1 MNKTIAYLCSS
12 VSWGG
17 LEMNHLRNA
26 AWMHSRGHKI
36 LILGVADSPYLN
48 RAEEMGLPFKFIQT
62 FKKYYDFKA
71 AKNIQR
77 VLEKEHISH
86 LLIRD
91 TRDMSM
97 AAILKR
103 KMGDA
108 LTTAYFMEMQLGVKK
123 KGIGH
128 TIRFK
133 YIDIWSCPLT
143 WLKYQ
148 VEEMTNFKNTL
159 VEIPSGVELEN
170 FSLSPSKSEARSIL
184 NIPENDIVFGL
195 IGRFDPQKGQTL
207 LIQAMEKAKNKN
219 FKVLLLG
226 EPTKG
231 EEGPYLDELNQFI
244 QEHSDRVLVRPFRKD
259 ITTFY
264 AAIDWLVMATKAET
278 VGMVTI
284 EALATGKPVLGS
296 NAGGTPDIIQQDQGG
311 VLFESMDADD
321 LAQKIDFIIDN
332 KVSFDVEKLKKLVQ
346 KFDHNSVCESV
357 EKVLKLNRPT

>member
-1 MNKTIAYLCSS
+1 MNNTIAYLCSS
-12 VSWGG
+12 ISWGG

-26 AWMHSRGHKI
+26 AWMHKRGHKI
-36 LILGVADSPYLN
+36 LILGVANSPYLN
-48 RAEEMGLPFKFIQT
+48 RAEEMGLPHEVIQPY
-62 FKKYYDFKA
+62 KKYYDFKV
-71 AKNIQR
+71 AKIIHR
-77 VLEKEHISH
+77 ILERENISH

-123 KGIGH
+123 KGISH

-143 WLKYQ
+143 WLKSQ

-170 FSLSPSKSEARSIL
+170 FSLATSKSDARSTL
-184 NIPENDIVFGL
+184 KIPENDFVFGL

-207 LIQAMEKAKNKN
+207 LVQAMEKAKNKN
-219 FKVLLLG
+219 FKILLLG

-231 EEGPYLDELNQFI
+231 EEGAYQTELNQFI
-244 QEHSDRVLVRPFRKD
+244 QKHSDRVIVRPFRKD
-259 ITTFY
+259 IATFY

-284 EALATGKPVLGS
+284 EALASGKPVLGS

-311 VLFESMDADD
+311 VLFESMNADD
-321 LAQKIDFIIDN
+321 LAIKIDFIIDS
-332 KVSFDVEKLKKLVQ
+332 KVSFDEEKLKDLVQ
-346 KFDHNSVCESV
+346 KFDHKLVCEAV
-357 EKVLKLNRPT
+357 EKVLKLNRPS